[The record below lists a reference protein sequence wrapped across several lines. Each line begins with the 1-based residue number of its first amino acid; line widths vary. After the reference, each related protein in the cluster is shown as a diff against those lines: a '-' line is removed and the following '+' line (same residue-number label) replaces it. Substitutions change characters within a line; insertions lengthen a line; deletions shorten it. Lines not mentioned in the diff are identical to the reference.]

1 MKQKSILFPCLLL
14 AASVYAWLE
23 SGQAEL
29 FSGQDQW
36 PVLLMLLGAAF
47 VYQGKKKPLHP
58 IFLSVCFSSGS
69 VYTFLPSRNGYGGRM
84 TLKCSSL

>member
-36 PVLLMLLGAAF
+36 PVLLMLLGATF

-58 IFLSVCFSSGS
+58 IFYRFASLRDRF
-69 VYTFLPSRNGYGGRM
+69 
-84 TLKCSSL
+84 TLFCQAEMGMVAG

>member
-1 MKQKSILFPCLLL
+1 MRQKSILFPCLLL

-47 VYQGKKKPLHP
+47 VYQGKR
-58 IFLSVCFSSGS
+58 SR
-69 VYTFLPSRNGYGGRM
+69 YTPFFYRFASLRDRF
-84 TLKCSSL
+84 TLFCQAEVGMVAG

>member
-36 PVLLMLLGAAF
+36 PVLLMLLGAALCISR
-47 VYQGKKKPLHP
+47 KKRSRYTTLLYR
-58 IFLSVCFSSGS
+58 FGS
-69 VYTFLPSRNGYGGRM
+69 FRDRLALFRQAEMAMVAG
-84 TLKCSSL
+84 

>member
-1 MKQKSILFPCLLL
+1 MHETKINFIPLS
-14 AASVYAWLE
+14 AACRFCICMAE

-47 VYQGKKKPLHP
+47 VYQGKR
-58 IFLSVCFSSGS
+58 
-69 VYTFLPSRNGYGGRM
+69 SRHTPFFYRFASLRDRF
-84 TLKCSSL
+84 TLFCQAEMGMVAG

>member
-36 PVLLMLLGAAF
+36 PVLLMLLGAAL
-47 VYQGKKKPLHP
+47 YIKEKKKPLHP
-58 IFLSVCFSSGS
+58 IFLLVYFSSGS
-69 VYTFLPSRNGYGGRM
+69 VYTFLPSRSGYGDRM
-84 TLKCSSL
+84 ILKCSSL

>member
-36 PVLLMLLGAAF
+36 PVLLMLLGVAF

-58 IFLSVCFSSGS
+58 IFLLVYFSSGS
-69 VYTFLPSRNGYGGRM
+69 VYTFFQAEMGMVAG
-84 TLKCSSL
+84 

>member
-58 IFLSVCFSSGS
+58 IFYWFTSLRDRF
-69 VYTFLPSRNGYGGRM
+69 
-84 TLKCSSL
+84 TLFCQAEMGMVAG

>member
-36 PVLLMLLGAAF
+36 PVLLMLLGAAL
-47 VYQGKKKPLHP
+47 YIKEKKKPLHHTS
-58 IFLSVCFSSGS
+58 LSVWFFSRSAC
-69 VYTFLPSRNGYGGRM
+69 TFSPSRNGHGGRM
-84 TLKCSSL
+84 ILKCSYL

>member
-47 VYQGKKKPLHP
+47 VYQGKRSRYTTLLYR
-58 IFLSVCFSSGS
+58 FGS
-69 VYTFLPSRNGYGGRM
+69 FRDRLALFRQAEMAMVAG
-84 TLKCSSL
+84 

>member
-47 VYQGKKKPLHP
+47 VYQGKKEAVSFTKCEQILK
-58 IFLSVCFSSGS
+58 FLCYIRKSFREKKHS
-69 VYTFLPSRNGYGGRM
+69 Y
-84 TLKCSSL
+84 